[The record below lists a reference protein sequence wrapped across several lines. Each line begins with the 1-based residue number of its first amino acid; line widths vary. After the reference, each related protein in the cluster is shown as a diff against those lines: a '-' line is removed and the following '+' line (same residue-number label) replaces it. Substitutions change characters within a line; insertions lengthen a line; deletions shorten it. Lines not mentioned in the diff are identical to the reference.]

1 MADKH
6 GACIHWPHCP
16 ICGPRPSTPKIDAVR
31 VARSGVGEY
40 FVQLGTWRS
49 NADAWDFDDFEWVA
63 QDVDDD
69 DPPPFTFGRAM
80 ARARDLL
87 VGDGPPDFVGIVNLY
102 QDPHPDHPGCDYCE
116 PGLVAMT
123 ARAIATLNE
132 DAGGSL
138 GAGLALQSTGRR
150 ARNLVSPCR
159 AASRIWHRGG
169 NVVEGAEGGA
179 SDSMALVTIFLEPIG
194 GCAPPWSTFDQPGFE
209 IRLADLLP
217 DDLYVEVIN
226 AAVAYVCPV

>member
-1 MADKH
+1 MADTT
-6 GACIHWPHCP
+6 GACIHWPICP

-31 VARSGVGEY
+31 VARCGVGEY
-40 FVQLGTWRS
+40 FVQVGALRS
-49 NADAWDFDDFEWVA
+49 HAEAWASEDFDDFDWMA
-63 QDVDDD
+63 QDFDDD

-87 VGDGPPDFVGIVNLY
+87 VGDGPPDFMGLVNLY

-123 ARAIATLNE
+123 SRAIAILNE
-132 DAGGSL
+132 DAGGSV
-138 GAGLALQSTGRR
+138 GAGLALQSTGAR
-150 ARNLVSPCR
+150 ARNLRRWGTADFP
-159 AASRIWHRGG
+159 GY
-169 NVVEGAEGGA
+169 VVEGAEGGA
-179 SDSMALVTIFLEPIG
+179 SDSMALVTIFLEPLG
-194 GCAPPWSTFDQPGFE
+194 NYSPPWSYWDQPGFE

-217 DDLYVEVIN
+217 ADLYVEVIN

>member
-1 MADKH
+1 MADKT

-16 ICGPRPSTPKIDAVR
+16 ICRPRPSTPKIDAVR

-40 FVQLGTWRS
+40 FVQVGALRS
-49 NADAWDFDDFEWVA
+49 NADAWASEDFDDFEWVA
-63 QDVDDD
+63 QDVDPD
-69 DPPPFTFGRAM
+69 DPPPFSFGRAM

-87 VGDGPPDFVGIVNLY
+87 VGDGPPDFMGIVNLY

-123 ARAIATLNE
+123 ARAIASLNE

-138 GAGLALQSTGRR
+138 GAGLALQSTGAR
-150 ARNLVSPCR
+150 ARNLVKG
-159 AASRIWHRGG
+159 ASWHSGG
-169 NVVEGAEGGA
+169 YVVEGAEGGA
-179 SDSMALVTIFLEPIG
+179 SQSMALVTIFLEPLG
-194 GCAPPWSTFDQPGFE
+194 NYSPPWSTFDHPGLE